1 MGTNE
6 MPREPDSI
14 LQTGGIVLL
23 TGALWCGH
31 HFHSALC
38 TLGDETDCLP
48 RHLPHTSQVVTSVL
62 QSSLECAPGNGKHVL
77 YWMRTALRGHENPA
91 LDVARAVANQQGLPL
106 VVAAFVLRSHTY
118 PTARR
123 YQFWLQGFCDTQ
135 LELREQVSHLPAHLF
150 LHL

>member
-1 MGTNE
+1 M
-6 MPREPDSI
+6 
-14 LQTGGIVLL
+14 
-23 TGALWCGH
+23 
-31 HFHSALC
+31 
-38 TLGDETDCLP
+38 
-48 RHLPHTSQVVTSVL
+48 L

-135 LELREQVSHLPAHLF
+135 LELREQVSHPPAHDLPLLKRQKTGISLEHKQGLWYPQHSVF
-150 LHL
+150 AHPSRPCVV

>member
-1 MGTNE
+1 MRSAKW
-6 MPREPDSI
+6 PPQVYALPKSI
-14 LQTGGIVLL
+14 LHRPQVS
-23 TGALWCGH
+23 
-31 HFHSALC
+31 SA
-38 TLGDETDCLP
+38 
-48 RHLPHTSQVVTSVL
+48 VL

-135 LELREQVSHLPAHLF
+135 LELREQVSHPPPHKF
-150 LHL
+150 NHC